1 MKLLLLNIIMIL
13 LFANSLFAQNP
24 NPSTK
29 SSTKGF
35 IENKG
40 QIIDQDNNP
49 NPEVLYLLNTPGMNV
64 QLRRGGFSY
73 DLYEGVGH
81 RAQSSELR
89 AQGTGSKDEGR
100 EMRDEESDNG
110 DPASGIRDPGSGIR
124 HPASVIRFHRID
136 FNLISSNPNCEIL
149 TSESSSGY
157 LNYYTTGTPVEGAT
171 FVRSFLKIT
180 YRNIYPNVDLEFL
193 VDEEMGFKYN
203 FVIYPGGNLDDI
215 LFLITDPEIAVSQPG
230 SLLLKT
236 SLGTLS
242 ETIPRS
248 HFCSEGVETP
258 VNVRFIEVDHGVY
271 GLATGEPVPGDA
283 TLIIDPVPDRLWGTY
298 YGGPD
303 YDVAFASVADVSGN
317 CYIAG
322 RTASISNIATVG
334 AHQVN
339 IGGSTDGFLAK
350 FTPGG
355 SMIWATYYGGGSN
368 DEFHGMAISPDMK
381 LVVSGTTA
389 SGQNIATP
397 GSFQPTLGSVG
408 VSDAFLTKFDTSGV
422 RLWGTY
428 YGGTAQDGGNG
439 CAVDGIGNIYLSGST
454 LSPDNIATSGSHQP
468 APSLLTDLF
477 LVKFTPGGNRI
488 WGTYYGGECI
498 DDPGIFSNCAVDGN
512 SHVYICGSTC
522 SLTNISTAG
531 SFQPGTN
538 GGDDGF
544 LVQFD
549 TSGIRQWGTYYGGEL
564 DDRINYIKVAPNGRI
579 ILAGETQ
586 SVTGIAS
593 PGAFQTAFGGGNQDA
608 FLGRFYP
615 DGQRHW
621 VTYYGGVEDDA
632 AHAGDIDANGNLYF
646 CGFTKSLTAIATPG
660 VFQPAHG
667 GGVWD
672 AMMMKFDSSG
682 NRLWGSYYGGEGND
696 WAYGFNYLGMNGLYL
711 SGGTSSLTNV
721 ATTGSQQP
729 VYGGGTWDGF
739 LVKFIE
745 CLLPDTVSGISGP
758 DTVCKGSIGVV
769 YSIPSMPYA
778 SGYFWE
784 VPVGSM
790 ITNGQNTQQIT
801 VTFGGTTL
809 SGYLSVRGT
818 NNCGMGEPNRLYIT
832 VYPSPIPTLTGD
844 DSVCSGQQ
852 VTYVTD
858 SGQSQYQ
865 WAVSPGGM
873 VINGG
878 TLSDT
883 TITILWLN
891 IGSNWVRVNYLDS
904 NGCFALIS
912 SQQNV
917 LVYEANTAN
926 ISISTLNSQVCSGTF
941 VTFVASSNHGGSN
954 PNFQWEV
961 NSINTGSNDSSFSY
975 YPSDGDT
982 VRCILT
988 SSIQNCIS
996 NNPATSNPI
1005 VMTVNSLLP
1014 VSITISPSINPVCGG
1029 FPVTFTGAAM
1039 NGGSTPAYQWQVNGT
1054 NAGTNSP
1061 IFTYVPMTNDQ
1072 ITCVLTSS
1080 EPCVSSNPVSSNPVI
1095 MNVVEAPEVTFT
1107 PCFDTITTIN
1117 AKPFKLKGGI
1127 PLGGTYSGS
1136 GTGWTS
1142 ETGWT
1147 FYPATAGPGI
1157 HQIT

>member
-1 MKLLLLNIIMIL
+1 
-13 LFANSLFAQNP
+13 
-24 NPSTK
+24 
-29 SSTKGF
+29 
-35 IENKG
+35 
-40 QIIDQDNNP
+40 
-49 NPEVLYLLNTPGMNV
+49 
-64 QLRRGGFSY
+64 
-73 DLYEGVGH
+73 
-81 RAQSSELR
+81 
-89 AQGTGSKDEGR
+89 
-100 EMRDEESDNG
+100 
-110 DPASGIRDPGSGIR
+110 
-124 HPASVIRFHRID
+124 
-136 FNLISSNPNCEIL
+136 
-149 TSESSSGY
+149 
-157 LNYYTTGTPVEGAT
+157 
-171 FVRSFLKIT
+171 
-180 YRNIYPNVDLEFL
+180 
-193 VDEEMGFKYN
+193 
-203 FVIYPGGNLDDI
+203 
-215 LFLITDPEIAVSQPG
+215 
-230 SLLLKT
+230 
-236 SLGTLS
+236 
-242 ETIPRS
+242 
-248 HFCSEGVETP
+248 
-258 VNVRFIEVDHGVY
+258 
-271 GLATGEPVPGDA
+271 
-283 TLIIDPVPDRLWGTY
+283 
-298 YGGPD
+298 
-303 YDVAFASVADVSGN
+303 
-317 CYIAG
+317 
-322 RTASISNIATVG
+322 
-334 AHQVN
+334 
-339 IGGSTDGFLAK
+339 
-350 FTPGG
+350 
-355 SMIWATYYGGGSN
+355 
-368 DEFHGMAISPDMK
+368 
-381 LVVSGTTA
+381 
-389 SGQNIATP
+389 
-397 GSFQPTLGSVG
+397 
-408 VSDAFLTKFDTSGV
+408 
-422 RLWGTY
+422 
-428 YGGTAQDGGNG
+428 
-439 CAVDGIGNIYLSGST
+439 
-454 LSPDNIATSGSHQP
+454 
-468 APSLLTDLF
+468 LLTDLF
-477 LVKFTPGGNRI
+477 LVKFTQNGNRI

-544 LVQFD
+544 LVQLD
-549 TSGIRQWGTYYGGEL
+549 TSGVRQWGTYYGGAL
-564 DDRINYIKVAPNGRI
+564 DDQINYIKVAPNGRI

-593 PGAFQTAFGGGNQDA
+593 PGAFQTAFGGGNEDA

-621 VTYYGGVEDDA
+621 VTYYGGVEIDA

-660 VFQPAHG
+660 VFQPAYG
-667 GGVWD
+667 GGAWD

-696 WAYGFNYLGMNGLYL
+696 WAYDFNYLGMNSLYL
-711 SGGTSSLTNV
+711 AGGTSSLTNV

-729 VYGGGTWDGF
+729 VYGGGIWDGF
-739 LVKFIE
+739 LAKFIE

-758 DTVCKGSIGVV
+758 DTVCAGSAGVE

-790 ITNGQNTQQIT
+790 ITSGQNTQQIT

-852 VTYVTD
+852 STYLTD

-891 IGSNWVRVNYLDS
+891 TGSNWVRINYLDS
-904 NGCFALIS
+904 NGCFALIP

-926 ISISTLNSQVCSGTF
+926 ISISTLNSEVCSGTF
-941 VTFVASSNHGGSN
+941 VTFVASSDNGGSN
-954 PNFQWEV
+954 PNFQWIV
-961 NSINTGSNDSSFSY
+961 NNINTGSNDSSFSY
-975 YPSDGDT
+975 YPSDDDT

-1005 VMTVNSLLP
+1005 VMTVDSLLP
-1014 VSITISPSINPVCGG
+1014 VSITVTPSQNPVCGNI
-1029 FPVTFTGAAM
+1029 PVTLTATPT
-1039 NGGSTPAYQWQVNGT
+1039 NGGSSPIYQWQVNGI

-1061 IFTYVPMTNDQ
+1061 IFTYIPMTNDQ
-1072 ITCVLTSS
+1072 ITCILTAS
-1080 EPCVSSNPVSSNPVI
+1080 ELCTSGNPATSNSII
-1095 MNVVEAPEVTFT
+1095 MTVAEAPVVSFT

-1117 AKPFKLKGGI
+1117 AKPIRLKGGI

-1136 GTGWTS
+1136 GVSSESGGSGVLYYFNPAIAGTGNHLITYSYTNSALCTDARYVIIDTRSAAPFSCGNDLLDIRDSSVYPTVQIGIQCWMAANLNYGTEIPYTTPQRDNCIPEKYCNTMLPVPCALSSALYQWDEVMTYTDSEEAQGLCPPGWHIPSEADWQELFAVYQGNAFAGKPLLYSGYSGFNAQLTGIAAFNLSWHFDGFATIWWSSTSHGPWKAWTHGMNEYNYS
-1142 ETGWT
+1142 VSY
-1147 FYPATAGPGI
+1147 YPSYRANGFSI
-1157 HQIT
+1157 RCLLD